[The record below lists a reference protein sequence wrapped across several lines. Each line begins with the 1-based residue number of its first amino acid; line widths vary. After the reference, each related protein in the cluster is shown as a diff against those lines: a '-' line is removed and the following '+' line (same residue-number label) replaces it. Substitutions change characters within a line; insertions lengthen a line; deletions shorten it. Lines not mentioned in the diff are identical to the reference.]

1 MNQPNEDRKY
11 QLLALLYAYETG
23 VGHGEQGRGAD
34 FKDENWGNPELA
46 FAYRR
51 GVKQGEKALS
61 SQNKTT
67 IQS

>member
-1 MNQPNEDRKY
+1 MNQTNEERKY
-11 QLLALLYAYETG
+11 YLLTLLHAYETG

-46 FAYRR
+46 FAYRQ

-61 SQNKTT
+61 PEIRTT